1 MERRISEADG
11 NGKIDVNGQLSPVA
25 YRLKVKEGRGRS
37 LEINIHLL
45 MSRDWL
51 LQKGFSS
58 DAVLVS
64 ESGARIPVYH
74 AGGEL
79 RVEDNVA
86 VELVARD
93 DSCTSKADVV
103 RKYPEFN
110 GGSHKLD
117 DF

>member
-1 MERRISEADG
+1 MENRISEADG

-25 YRLKVKEGRGRS
+25 YTLKIKEGTGRS

-51 LQKGFSS
+51 LQKGFNR

-74 AGGEL
+74 PGGDL
-79 RVEDNVA
+79 DVADNLSIA
-86 VELVARD
+86 LVARD
-93 DSCTSKADVV
+93 DSCISKDDVV

-110 GGSHKLD
+110 GSSHKLD